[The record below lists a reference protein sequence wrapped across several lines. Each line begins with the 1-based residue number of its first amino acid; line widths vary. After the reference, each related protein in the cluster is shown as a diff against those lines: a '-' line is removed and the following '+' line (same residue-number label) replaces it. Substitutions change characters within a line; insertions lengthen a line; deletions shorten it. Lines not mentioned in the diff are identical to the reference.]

1 MTTTDLKGWEQLT
14 LLDPSPLTNPIVDP
28 SASHA
33 ERFAAFHQANPHVFD
48 NLARLSLD
56 LRARGASRIGIGM
69 LFEVLRW
76 QYALR
81 TSGDDYRLN
90 NNHRAFYAR
99 KLMADVPDLAGL
111 FEVREQR
118 SA

>member
-1 MTTTDLKGWEQLT
+1 VTALESFNQLT
-14 LLDPSPLTNPIVDP
+14 LLDPQALTNPVVDP
-28 SASHA
+28 GASLRD
-33 ERFAAFHQANPHVFD
+33 RFAAFHQANPHVFD
-48 NLARLSLD
+48 NLARLALD
-56 LRARGASRIGIGM
+56 LKARGASRVGIGM

-99 KLMADVPDLAGL
+99 KLMADVPDLAGM